1 MTKRPNIR
9 KSTPDEKKKFTAHKF
24 DLLNKAV
31 LDADLTDLQYRLFA
45 YIVGKYL
52 WKPGDTAYPGADHL
66 IDEFG
71 ASRTAIWDA
80 LDKFEARGYFICVMR
95 GKRGRGENR
104 ASVYVLGD
112 GPKTYQR
119 RIHKPRKSNASNN
132 QTTVQTIVC
141 GGNQTTVQ
149 TDPDYRLDGRQTTV
163 QTVPNSMEGTLW
175 KEHTQQK
182 DVCRTGK
189 KKDKPT
195 PDRSDDDAPEME
207 FFRSLPGCSSPDR
220 SKPNGGNGHDPTSP
234 ATDLDRAVATY
245 TAALANHP
253 HRVSRPDVI
262 RREMAKVLERTS
274 LDVFMAALTH
284 HQTNV
289 WSRKLRDVSYIPTPE
304 NFLLN
309 HTWENNTPP
318 DVLAAAR
325 EDHRRR
331 QEEPPQYEEHARPI
345 RPVDADDEITV
356 LETRLRD
363 DPGLSADERDDLT
376 ERVYR

>member
-1 MTKRPNIR
+1 
-9 KSTPDEKKKFTAHKF
+9 
-24 DLLNKAV
+24 
-31 LDADLTDLQYRLFA
+31 
-45 YIVGKYL
+45 
-52 WKPGDTAYPGADHL
+52 
-66 IDEFG
+66 
-71 ASRTAIWDA
+71 
-80 LDKFEARGYFICVMR
+80 
-95 GKRGRGENR
+95 
-104 ASVYVLGD
+104 
-112 GPKTYQR
+112 
-119 RIHKPRKSNASNN
+119 
-132 QTTVQTIVC
+132 
-141 GGNQTTVQ
+141 
-149 TDPDYRLDGRQTTV
+149 
-163 QTVPNSMEGTLW
+163 
-175 KEHTQQK
+175 
-182 DVCRTGK
+182 
-189 KKDKPT
+189 
-195 PDRSDDDAPEME
+195 ME

-331 QEEPPQYEEHARPI
+331 QNRQESISEDRPSPDRTDPADLRPENWEEISAQFTQDDDGCDDGSDRAGGWRQWEER
-345 RPVDADDEITV
+345 
-356 LETRLRD
+356 
-363 DPGLSADERDDLT
+363 
-376 ERVYR
+376 